1 MRRRTQPV
9 SLLLSGRT
17 YAAWQALE
25 IQVVIKYILK
35 AKRWHSHLLAFALHF
50 LSFWDVKA
58 KLLSEP

>member
-1 MRRRTQPV
+1 MRWRIPPV
-9 SLLLSGRT
+9 SRRSDGLSGVDLE
-17 YAAWQALE
+17 ALE

-35 AKRWHSHLLAFALHF
+35 AKRWHSHLLAFALRF